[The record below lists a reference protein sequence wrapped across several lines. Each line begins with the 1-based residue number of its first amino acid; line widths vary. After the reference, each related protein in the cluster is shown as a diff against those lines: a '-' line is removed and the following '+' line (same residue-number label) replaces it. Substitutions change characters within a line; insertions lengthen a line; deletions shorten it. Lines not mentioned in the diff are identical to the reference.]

1 MTTQIPLSGCVIV
14 SGMPGAGK
22 STVTRLAA
30 RHLPR
35 AAQVKA
41 DDLNEMILTGR
52 VWALGQPADE
62 AARQQELCEQNL
74 ASVANNFV
82 DFDFMVLMD
91 ELVRD
96 RAELDRLLHLMAPR
110 PVAMVTLAPRIEVC
124 EHRNATRDPDE
135 SWQFDGYV
143 ELEATLRHELG
154 DAGWWFD
161 TSDLGPE
168 ETAELITR
176 EAWTRGAI
184 RM

>member
-1 MTTQIPLSGCVIV
+1 
-14 SGMPGAGK
+14 MPGAGK

-30 RHLPR
+30 RQFPR

-41 DDLNEMILTGR
+41 DDVNEMILSGR

-62 AARQQELCEQNL
+62 AARQQALCERNL
-74 ASVANNFV
+74 TSLANNFI
-82 DFDFMVLMD
+82 DCDFMVLMD

-96 RAELDRLLHLMAPR
+96 RAELDRLLQLTAPR
-110 PVAMVTLAPRIEVC
+110 PVALVTLAPSIDVC

-143 ELEATLRHELG
+143 ELEATLQRELG

-161 TSDLGPE
+161 TSALGPE
-168 ETAELITR
+168 QTAARIVR
-176 EAWTRGAI
+176 DAWTRGLI
-184 RM
+184 RS